1 MNASLQSMD
10 PAAPLVL
17 VKLTT
22 VDEYKEE
29 GERLHHALGH
39 FFNHMQ
45 KEGATAYSVRQGD
58 ASLLSL
64 SVRPEGHVAHIVGMH
79 NRPPT
84 SEELALVTQMLADI
98 GIETRYDPNSMH

>member
-1 MNASLQSMD
+1 MKASLQTMD
-10 PAAPLVL
+10 PAVPLVL
-17 VKLTT
+17 VKLASQ
-22 VDEYKEE
+22 EAYKEE
-29 GERLHHALGH
+29 GERLQHALGH

-64 SVRPEGHVAHIVGMH
+64 SVRPEGYVAHIVGMH

-84 SEELALVTQMLADI
+84 PEELALVTKLLADI
-98 GIETRYDPNSMH
+98 GIETRYDPNSMC